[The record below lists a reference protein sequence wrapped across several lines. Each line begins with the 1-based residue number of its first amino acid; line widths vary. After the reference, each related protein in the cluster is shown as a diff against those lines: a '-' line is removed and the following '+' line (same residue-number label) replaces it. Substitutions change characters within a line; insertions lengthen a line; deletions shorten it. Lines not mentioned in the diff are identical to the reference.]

1 MVMRRYFDLEI
12 DSGNHRQ
19 AGSEKISF
27 VKCTDFCDIS
37 SGQHPDTD
45 SHVPGSKIGR
55 SRRTPLIVRGEIH
68 EQRIE
73 CRKHNSEPN
82 AHQQC
87 DAENKNRAYGIIP
100 LNQIH
105 AARKQEKLNTT
116 RYNPAAITC
125 VIFPLSTSLPENIRE
140 IAMPT
145 AIKVKKNPV
154 CAWIPISWAYIA
166 T

>member
-27 VKCTDFCDIS
+27 VKCADFCDIS

-87 DAENKNRAYGIIP
+87 DAEKQNRAYGIIP

-105 AARKQEKLNTT
+105 AARKQEKAEHNQIQSGSYHL
-116 RYNPAAITC
+116 RY
-125 VIFPLSTSLPENIRE
+125 FPPVYLPENIRE